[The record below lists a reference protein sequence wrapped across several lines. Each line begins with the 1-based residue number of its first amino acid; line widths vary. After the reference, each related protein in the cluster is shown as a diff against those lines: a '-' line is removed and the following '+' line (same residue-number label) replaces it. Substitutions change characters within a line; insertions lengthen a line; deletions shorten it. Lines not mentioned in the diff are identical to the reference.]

1 MDLEIRRFKQGIIQ
15 FINDSTLPLEVKRL
29 VLAEVVNMV
38 TSASDEV
45 IKQQVQQIVESTKEN
60 PEDDDCTEC
69 QT

>member
-1 MDLEIRRFKQGIIQ
+1 MDLEIRRFKQSMVQ
-15 FINDSTLPLEVKRL
+15 LINDTNLPLEVKRL
-29 VLAEVVNMV
+29 VLAEVVSMV

-45 IKQQVQQIVESTKEN
+45 IKQQIVESTKEN